1 MSARDLRI
9 SVRTRTD
16 MDYFSP
22 IFPSGGDFRTMH
34 DQANELAQR
43 YNSMIR
49 KHNGKAF
56 VSGGKLHATG
66 VLHLLYQTVISRYLV
81 DSDHDFFSR
90 LSPLVSK
97 NHACQDVV
105 SFFAKEFPSPLL
117 MEQDPTL
124 PYFMEETVRGFFVHQ
139 IMTTN
144 PALVKAAKPFIAP
157 EGLAFPPAAQALTAL
172 MGGYTK
178 TAPMVGNS
186 DEDLFSFLS
195 RPAKLHPDSLI
206 DQIRYILDA
215 WSDMLPED
223 MKLLLLR
230 AIDVV
235 SEEDKPRF
243 VGGGPGPSYVPDYA
257 SQFGIGEYEAFTAD
271 RNWMPNVVMM
281 AKSTLVWLDQLS
293 KLYGYPINTLDQIPD
308 RELDLLHERGFTAL
322 WLIGLWERSTASKTI
337 KNLCGNPD
345 AEASAYSLKGYEI
358 AASIGG
364 WTALE
369 NLRQRCAQRQIRL
382 ASDMVPNHTG
392 IDGDWVMDH
401 PEYFIRQE
409 HPPFPSYSYNGQDL
423 STNPNIE
430 IKLEDH
436 YYNRTDAAVTFRR
449 IDRRTGET
457 SYIFHGN
464 DGTSMPWNDTAQ
476 LDFLNTDTREAII
489 QQILHVARNF
499 PIIRFDAAMTLA
511 KKHIQRLWYPR
522 PGSGGDI
529 AGRAAYSMSDEEFN
543 RRIPTEFWREVVDRV
558 GAELPD
564 TLLLAEAFWMM
575 EGYFVRTLGM
585 HRVYNS
591 AFMNMLKNQ
600 ENKKY
605 RDTIKN
611 TISFDPE
618 ILKRFVNFMNNPDE
632 ETAIAQFGD
641 GDKYFGVCT
650 LLATMPGLPMFGHGQ
665 LEGYREKYGME
676 YRRAYWD
683 EKPDERMV
691 SEHYRK
697 IFPLLRKRHLFS
709 GVEHFELFD
718 MYLDGHVQ
726 ESAFAY
732 VNGDDHESALVLYN
746 NQYEPV
752 EGTIHT
758 SAPKLC
764 RQEDGSRVTKTV
776 SLAESLN
783 LTLGGRRFLVYED
796 FPSGLTYLVPT
807 MRIFD
812 EGMWFH
818 LDGYQS
824 KVLLDIR
831 EVEDLDGSYARLY
844 GMLGGRGV
852 EDLAHELLALR
863 LQPVYKAMANFRS
876 EQMFKLLKSIISG
889 ESSGQE
895 EKKLLLLVGEA
906 YTHLGAVVETMHP
919 VAAECLPRPPQEIQP
934 SSMLQEVQKLSK
946 LFKDGNLYEDLFC
959 EGGRIMDELPV
970 IFASAMFLKPFFK
983 KSDTLQET
991 MAAVDKLLLAKF
1003 FRQELSEQGFSGPE
1017 ARKVCHGAGLLM
1029 AAQSIIEES
1038 VDAGDVRK
1046 AFEDLMANKVFRDYI
1061 GCNEYQNVI
1070 WYTKESLQDAVF
1082 LTALSIALFSETVDP
1097 KHVVRFATEMFAR
1110 EAMAGYQIGALF
1122 ETAK

>member
-1 MSARDLRI
+1 MGARDLRI

-22 IFPSGGDFRTMH
+22 IFPSGGDFRAMH
-34 DQANELAQR
+34 DQANEIAQR
-43 YNSMIR
+43 YNSAVR

-56 VSGGKLHATG
+56 ISSGKLHATG
-66 VLHLLYQTVISRYLV
+66 VLHLLYQTVITRYLI

-90 LSPLVSK
+90 LNPLVSK
-97 NHACQDVV
+97 NHACQDVL
-105 SFFAKEFPSPLL
+105 SFYAKEFPSPLL

-124 PYFMEETVRGFFVHQ
+124 PYFMEETIRGFFVHQ
-139 IMTTN
+139 VMLAN
-144 PALVKAAKPFIAP
+144 PALIKAAKPFMAP
-157 EGLAFPPAAQALTAL
+157 EGLTFPPAAQALSAL

-178 TAPMVGNS
+178 NAPVVGKS
-186 DEDLFSFLS
+186 DEDLFSFLT
-195 RPAKLHPDSLI
+195 RPAKVHPDSLI
-206 DQIRYILDA
+206 DQIRYIIDVWADL
-215 WSDMLPED
+215 LPED

-235 SEEDKPRF
+235 NEEDKPRF
-243 VGGGPGPSYVPDYA
+243 IGGGPGPTHVPDYA
-257 SQFGIGEYEAFTAD
+257 SQFGNGEYEAFTAD
-271 RNWMPNVVMM
+271 RNWMPNVVMI

-337 KNLCGNPD
+337 KNLCGNPE

-358 AASIGG
+358 ASSIGG
-364 WTALE
+364 WSALE
-369 NLRQRCAQRQIRL
+369 NLRRRCADRQLRL

-401 PEYFIRQE
+401 PEYFIQQD
-409 HPPFPSYSYNGQDL
+409 HLPFPSYTYNGPDL
-423 STNPNIE
+423 SPNPDIE

-449 IDRRTGET
+449 TDRQSGRT

-476 LDFLNTDTREAII
+476 LDFLNPMTREAVI
-489 QQILHVARNF
+489 QQIMHVARNF

-529 AGRAAYSMSDEEFN
+529 AGRAIYSMSDEEFN
-543 RRIPTEFWREVVDRV
+543 RRIPSEFWREVVDRV

-632 ETAIAQFGD
+632 ETAVAQFGD

-683 EKPDERMV
+683 EKPNDRLLG
-691 SEHYRK
+691 EHYRR
-697 IFPLLRKRHLFS
+697 IFPLLRKRYLFS
-709 GVEHFELFD
+709 GVDHFELFD
-718 MYLDGHVQ
+718 MYRDGQIQ

-732 VNGDDHESALVLYN
+732 ANGDGQETALVLYN
-746 NQYEPV
+746 NQYEAV
-752 EGTIHT
+752 EGNINT
-758 SAPKLC
+758 SVPKLY
-764 RQEDGSRVTKTV
+764 RQPDGSRETKCS
-776 SLAESLN
+776 SLAESFN
-783 LTLGGRRFLVYED
+783 LTLGGRRFLIYEE
-796 FPSGLTYLVPT
+796 FPTGLTYLVPT

-824 KVLLDIR
+824 KVLLNIR
-831 EVEDLDGSYARLY
+831 EVEDIDGCYGRLY

-852 EDLAHELLALR
+852 EDLEQELLALR
-863 LQPVYKAMANFRS
+863 LQPVFKAMDNFHS
-876 EQMFKLLKSIISG
+876 DQMFKLIRTIING
-889 ESSGQE
+889 ESTSQNE
-895 EKKLLLLVGEA
+895 RKLLLLIGEA

-919 VAAECLPRPPQEIQP
+919 VAAECLPRVPQEIRP
-934 SSMLQEVQKLSK
+934 SQMLQDVQRFAR
-946 LFKDGNLYEDLFC
+946 LFQVK
-959 EGGRIMDELPV
+959 GGHDAFFLNGGKIMDELPV
-970 IFASAMFLKPFFK
+970 IVSAAMFLKPFIK
-983 KSDTLQET
+983 ETDSISDALT
-991 MAAVDKLLLAKF
+991 AVDRLLLSRF
-1003 FRQELSEQGFSGPE
+1003 FRQELTLQGFQGE
-1017 ARKVCHGAGLLM
+1017 AARKVCHGAGLFAS
-1029 AAQSIIEES
+1029 AAFT
-1038 VDAGDVRK
+1038 AGRTILEGDTEAAFK
-1046 AFEDLMANKVFRDYI
+1046 ALLADRAFRDYI

-1070 WYTKESLQDAVF
+1070 WYTKESLQDAIF
-1082 LTALSIALFSETVDP
+1082 LVSLSTMLFCDGADFDSVG
-1097 KHVVRFATEMFAR
+1097 RFSSEMFAR
-1110 EAMAGYQIGALF
+1110 DSRADYKISGLF
-1122 ETAK
+1122 GQA